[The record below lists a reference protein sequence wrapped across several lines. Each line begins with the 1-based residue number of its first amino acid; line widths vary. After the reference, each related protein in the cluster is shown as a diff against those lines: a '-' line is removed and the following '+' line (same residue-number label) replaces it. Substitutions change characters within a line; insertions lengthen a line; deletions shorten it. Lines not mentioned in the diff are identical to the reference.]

1 MVSLQQSV
9 NQTEAAIRKASS
21 GSSGQI
27 QADANR
33 SSGAVGKAMTSV
45 RKKVSDAFK
54 GAGKSA
60 GRHLKD
66 IGRRVNGLSRS
77 VKSAFKSAFLMAGLY
92 AAFRG
97 IKSLIGDA
105 VGQNKEFAASLNL
118 IKANLLT
125 AFTPIVQAVQP
136 ALNAL
141 ASGFAAVSQRIAA
154 ATAGL
159 FGQTYAQAAASAKK
173 MQAAT
178 KEAKKTA
185 GALAGF
191 DELNILGGSGKED
204 AGVGLDALDG
214 DDAARIDS
222 AMEQIYNNDK
232 PQIKHIGYK
241 RYGLQTLLT
250 GIYIDSEGW
259 LYFGIEMRNDSRI
272 PFDIDHIR
280 MYVRDK
286 RLPRRTAVQDIEIV
300 PVRRLHPLSEI
311 DTGKTGRTVW
321 AIPKMTIPDGKALH
335 IDIYERGGGRHQSL
349 RVENRDIL
357 AAKPIPES
365 R

>member
-1 MVSLQQSV
+1 MKRYIVFLLCLC
-9 NQTEAAIRKASS
+9 AGR
-21 GSSGQI
+21 SGQAQI
-27 QADANR
+27 PQSEITPRQVEVSFNKTTHLIFPAPVQYVDLGSTDIIADKAAGAANVVRLKAAVRDFQAETNLTVITADGRFYAFDVRYADDPGQLSIRIMNDLQ
-33 SSGAVGKAMTSV
+33 AQIPEGKAPTVPV
-45 RKKVSDAFK
+45 R
-54 GAGKSA
+54 
-60 GRHLKD
+60 
-66 IGRRVNGLSRS
+66 
-77 VKSAFKSAFLMAGLY
+77 
-92 AAFRG
+92 
-97 IKSLIGDA
+97 
-105 VGQNKEFAASLNL
+105 
-118 IKANLLT
+118 
-125 AFTPIVQAVQP
+125 
-136 ALNAL
+136 
-141 ASGFAAVSQRIAA
+141 
-154 ATAGL
+154 
-159 FGQTYAQAAASAKK
+159 
-173 MQAAT
+173 
-178 KEAKKTA
+178 
-185 GALAGF
+185 
-191 DELNILGGSGKED
+191 
-204 AGVGLDALDG
+204 LDALDG

-321 AIPKMTIPDGKALH
+321 AIHKMTIPDGKALH

>member
-1 MVSLQQSV
+1 MKRYIVFLLCLC
-9 NQTEAAIRKASS
+9 AGR
-21 GSSGQI
+21 SGQAQI
-27 QADANR
+27 LQSEITPRQVEVSFNKTTHLIFPAPVQYVDLGSTDIIADKAAGAANVVRLKAAVRDFQAETNLTVITADGRFYAFDVRYADDPGQLSIRIMNDLQ
-33 SSGAVGKAMTSV
+33 AQIPEGKAPTVPV
-45 RKKVSDAFK
+45 R
-54 GAGKSA
+54 
-60 GRHLKD
+60 
-66 IGRRVNGLSRS
+66 
-77 VKSAFKSAFLMAGLY
+77 
-92 AAFRG
+92 
-97 IKSLIGDA
+97 
-105 VGQNKEFAASLNL
+105 
-118 IKANLLT
+118 
-125 AFTPIVQAVQP
+125 
-136 ALNAL
+136 
-141 ASGFAAVSQRIAA
+141 
-154 ATAGL
+154 
-159 FGQTYAQAAASAKK
+159 
-173 MQAAT
+173 
-178 KEAKKTA
+178 
-185 GALAGF
+185 
-191 DELNILGGSGKED
+191 
-204 AGVGLDALDG
+204 LDALDG

>member
-1 MVSLQQSV
+1 MKRYIVFLLCLC
-9 NQTEAAIRKASS
+9 AGR
-21 GSSGQI
+21 SGQAQI
-27 QADANR
+27 PQSEITPRQVEVSFNKTTHLIFPAPVQYVDLGSTDIIADKAAGAANVVRLKAAVRDFQAETNLTVITADGRFYAFDVRYADDPGQLSIRIMNDLQTQIPE
-33 SSGAVGKAMTSV
+33 GKAPTVPV
-45 RKKVSDAFK
+45 R
-54 GAGKSA
+54 
-60 GRHLKD
+60 
-66 IGRRVNGLSRS
+66 
-77 VKSAFKSAFLMAGLY
+77 
-92 AAFRG
+92 
-97 IKSLIGDA
+97 
-105 VGQNKEFAASLNL
+105 
-118 IKANLLT
+118 
-125 AFTPIVQAVQP
+125 
-136 ALNAL
+136 
-141 ASGFAAVSQRIAA
+141 
-154 ATAGL
+154 
-159 FGQTYAQAAASAKK
+159 
-173 MQAAT
+173 
-178 KEAKKTA
+178 
-185 GALAGF
+185 
-191 DELNILGGSGKED
+191 
-204 AGVGLDALDG
+204 LDALDG

>member
-1 MVSLQQSV
+1 MKRYIVFLLCLC
-9 NQTEAAIRKASS
+9 AGR
-21 GSSGQI
+21 SGQAQI
-27 QADANR
+27 PQSEITPRQVEVSFNKTTHPIFPAPVQYVDLGSTDIIADKAAGAANVVRLKAAVRDFQAETNLTVITADGRFYAFDVRYADDPGQLSIRIMNDLQ
-33 SSGAVGKAMTSV
+33 AQIPEGKAPTVPV
-45 RKKVSDAFK
+45 R
-54 GAGKSA
+54 
-60 GRHLKD
+60 
-66 IGRRVNGLSRS
+66 
-77 VKSAFKSAFLMAGLY
+77 
-92 AAFRG
+92 
-97 IKSLIGDA
+97 
-105 VGQNKEFAASLNL
+105 
-118 IKANLLT
+118 
-125 AFTPIVQAVQP
+125 
-136 ALNAL
+136 
-141 ASGFAAVSQRIAA
+141 
-154 ATAGL
+154 
-159 FGQTYAQAAASAKK
+159 
-173 MQAAT
+173 
-178 KEAKKTA
+178 
-185 GALAGF
+185 
-191 DELNILGGSGKED
+191 
-204 AGVGLDALDG
+204 LDALDG

>member
-1 MVSLQQSV
+1 MKRYIVFLLCLC
-9 NQTEAAIRKASS
+9 AGR
-21 GSSGQI
+21 SGQAQI
-27 QADANR
+27 PQSEITPRQVEVSFNKTTHLIFPAPVQYVDLGSTDIIADKAAGAANVVRLKAAVRDFQAETNLTVITADGRFYAFDVRYADNPGQLSIR
-33 SSGAVGKAMTSV
+33 IMNDLQAQIPEGKAPTVPV
-45 RKKVSDAFK
+45 R
-54 GAGKSA
+54 
-60 GRHLKD
+60 
-66 IGRRVNGLSRS
+66 
-77 VKSAFKSAFLMAGLY
+77 
-92 AAFRG
+92 
-97 IKSLIGDA
+97 
-105 VGQNKEFAASLNL
+105 
-118 IKANLLT
+118 
-125 AFTPIVQAVQP
+125 
-136 ALNAL
+136 
-141 ASGFAAVSQRIAA
+141 
-154 ATAGL
+154 
-159 FGQTYAQAAASAKK
+159 
-173 MQAAT
+173 
-178 KEAKKTA
+178 
-185 GALAGF
+185 
-191 DELNILGGSGKED
+191 
-204 AGVGLDALDG
+204 LDALDG

-222 AMEQIYNNDK
+222 ATEQIYNNDK

-286 RLPRRTAVQDIEIV
+286 RLPRRTAVQDIEII

>member
-1 MVSLQQSV
+1 MKRYIVFLLCLC
-9 NQTEAAIRKASS
+9 AGR
-21 GSSGQI
+21 SGQAQI
-27 QADANR
+27 PQSEITPRQVEVSFNKTTHLIFPAPVQYVDLGSTDIIADKAAGAANVVRLKAAVRDFQAETNLTVITADGRFYAFDVRYADDPGQLSIRIMNDLQ
-33 SSGAVGKAMTSV
+33 AQIPEGKAPTVPV
-45 RKKVSDAFK
+45 R
-54 GAGKSA
+54 
-60 GRHLKD
+60 
-66 IGRRVNGLSRS
+66 
-77 VKSAFKSAFLMAGLY
+77 
-92 AAFRG
+92 
-97 IKSLIGDA
+97 
-105 VGQNKEFAASLNL
+105 
-118 IKANLLT
+118 
-125 AFTPIVQAVQP
+125 
-136 ALNAL
+136 
-141 ASGFAAVSQRIAA
+141 
-154 ATAGL
+154 
-159 FGQTYAQAAASAKK
+159 
-173 MQAAT
+173 
-178 KEAKKTA
+178 
-185 GALAGF
+185 
-191 DELNILGGSGKED
+191 
-204 AGVGLDALDG
+204 LDALDG

-232 PQIKHIGYK
+232 LQIKHIGYK

>member
-1 MVSLQQSV
+1 MKRYIVFLLCLC
-9 NQTEAAIRKASS
+9 AGR
-21 GSSGQI
+21 SGQAQI
-27 QADANR
+27 PQSEITPRQVEVSFNKTTHLIFPAPVQYVDLGSTDIIADKATGAANVVRLKAAVRDFQAETNLTVITADGRFYAFDVRYADDPGQLSIRIMNDLQ
-33 SSGAVGKAMTSV
+33 AQIPEGKAPTVPV
-45 RKKVSDAFK
+45 R
-54 GAGKSA
+54 
-60 GRHLKD
+60 
-66 IGRRVNGLSRS
+66 
-77 VKSAFKSAFLMAGLY
+77 
-92 AAFRG
+92 
-97 IKSLIGDA
+97 
-105 VGQNKEFAASLNL
+105 
-118 IKANLLT
+118 
-125 AFTPIVQAVQP
+125 
-136 ALNAL
+136 
-141 ASGFAAVSQRIAA
+141 
-154 ATAGL
+154 
-159 FGQTYAQAAASAKK
+159 
-173 MQAAT
+173 
-178 KEAKKTA
+178 
-185 GALAGF
+185 
-191 DELNILGGSGKED
+191 
-204 AGVGLDALDG
+204 LDALDG

-241 RYGLQTLLT
+241 RYGLKTLLT

>member
-1 MVSLQQSV
+1 MKRYIVFLLCLC
-9 NQTEAAIRKASS
+9 AGR
-21 GSSGQI
+21 SGQAQI
-27 QADANR
+27 PQSEITPRQVEVSFNKTTHLIFPAPVQYVDLGSTDIIADKAAGAANVVRLKAAVRDFQAETNLTVITADGRFYAFDVRYADDPGQLSIRIMNDLQ
-33 SSGAVGKAMTSV
+33 AQIPEGKAPTVPV
-45 RKKVSDAFK
+45 R
-54 GAGKSA
+54 
-60 GRHLKD
+60 
-66 IGRRVNGLSRS
+66 
-77 VKSAFKSAFLMAGLY
+77 
-92 AAFRG
+92 
-97 IKSLIGDA
+97 
-105 VGQNKEFAASLNL
+105 
-118 IKANLLT
+118 
-125 AFTPIVQAVQP
+125 
-136 ALNAL
+136 
-141 ASGFAAVSQRIAA
+141 
-154 ATAGL
+154 
-159 FGQTYAQAAASAKK
+159 
-173 MQAAT
+173 
-178 KEAKKTA
+178 
-185 GALAGF
+185 
-191 DELNILGGSGKED
+191 
-204 AGVGLDALDG
+204 LDALDG

-286 RLPRRTAVQDIEIV
+286 RLPRRTAVQDIEVV
-300 PVRRLHPLSEI
+300 PGRRLHPLSEI

>member
-1 MVSLQQSV
+1 MKRHIVFLLCLC
-9 NQTEAAIRKASS
+9 AGR
-21 GSSGQI
+21 SGQAQI
-27 QADANR
+27 PQSEITPRQVEVSFNKTTHLIFPAPVQYVDLGSTDIIADKATGAANVVRLKAAVRDFQAETNLTVITADGRFYAFDVRYADDPGQLSIRIMNDLQ
-33 SSGAVGKAMTSV
+33 AQIPEGKAPTVPV
-45 RKKVSDAFK
+45 R
-54 GAGKSA
+54 
-60 GRHLKD
+60 
-66 IGRRVNGLSRS
+66 
-77 VKSAFKSAFLMAGLY
+77 
-92 AAFRG
+92 
-97 IKSLIGDA
+97 
-105 VGQNKEFAASLNL
+105 
-118 IKANLLT
+118 
-125 AFTPIVQAVQP
+125 
-136 ALNAL
+136 
-141 ASGFAAVSQRIAA
+141 
-154 ATAGL
+154 
-159 FGQTYAQAAASAKK
+159 
-173 MQAAT
+173 
-178 KEAKKTA
+178 
-185 GALAGF
+185 
-191 DELNILGGSGKED
+191 
-204 AGVGLDALDG
+204 LDALDG

>member
-1 MVSLQQSV
+1 MKRYIVFLLCLC
-9 NQTEAAIRKASS
+9 AGR
-21 GSSGQI
+21 SGQAQI
-27 QADANR
+27 PQSEITPRQVEVSFNKTTHLIFPAPVQYVDLGSTDIIADKAAGAANVVRLKAAVRDFQAETNLTVITADGRFYAFDVRYADDPGQLSIRIMNDLQ
-33 SSGAVGKAMTSV
+33 AQIPEGKAPTVPV
-45 RKKVSDAFK
+45 R
-54 GAGKSA
+54 
-60 GRHLKD
+60 
-66 IGRRVNGLSRS
+66 
-77 VKSAFKSAFLMAGLY
+77 
-92 AAFRG
+92 
-97 IKSLIGDA
+97 
-105 VGQNKEFAASLNL
+105 
-118 IKANLLT
+118 
-125 AFTPIVQAVQP
+125 
-136 ALNAL
+136 
-141 ASGFAAVSQRIAA
+141 
-154 ATAGL
+154 
-159 FGQTYAQAAASAKK
+159 
-173 MQAAT
+173 
-178 KEAKKTA
+178 
-185 GALAGF
+185 
-191 DELNILGGSGKED
+191 
-204 AGVGLDALDG
+204 LDALDG

-321 AIPKMTIPDGKALH
+321 AVPKMTIPDGKALH

>member
-1 MVSLQQSV
+1 MNDLQ
-9 NQTEAAIRKASS
+9 A
-21 GSSGQI
+21 QI
-27 QADANR
+27 PE
-33 SSGAVGKAMTSV
+33 GKAPTVPV
-45 RKKVSDAFK
+45 R
-54 GAGKSA
+54 
-60 GRHLKD
+60 
-66 IGRRVNGLSRS
+66 
-77 VKSAFKSAFLMAGLY
+77 
-92 AAFRG
+92 
-97 IKSLIGDA
+97 
-105 VGQNKEFAASLNL
+105 
-118 IKANLLT
+118 
-125 AFTPIVQAVQP
+125 
-136 ALNAL
+136 
-141 ASGFAAVSQRIAA
+141 
-154 ATAGL
+154 
-159 FGQTYAQAAASAKK
+159 
-173 MQAAT
+173 
-178 KEAKKTA
+178 
-185 GALAGF
+185 
-191 DELNILGGSGKED
+191 
-204 AGVGLDALDG
+204 LDALDG

-272 PFDIDHIR
+272 PFDIDHIL

>member
-1 MVSLQQSV
+1 MKRYIVFLLCLC
-9 NQTEAAIRKASS
+9 AGR
-21 GSSGQI
+21 SGQAQI
-27 QADANR
+27 PQSEITPRQVEVSFNKTTHLIFPAPVQYVDLGSTDIIADKAAGAANVVRLKAAVRDFQAETNLTVITADGRFYAFDVRYADDPGQLSIRIMNDLQ
-33 SSGAVGKAMTSV
+33 AQIPEGKAPTVPV
-45 RKKVSDAFK
+45 R
-54 GAGKSA
+54 
-60 GRHLKD
+60 
-66 IGRRVNGLSRS
+66 
-77 VKSAFKSAFLMAGLY
+77 
-92 AAFRG
+92 
-97 IKSLIGDA
+97 
-105 VGQNKEFAASLNL
+105 
-118 IKANLLT
+118 
-125 AFTPIVQAVQP
+125 
-136 ALNAL
+136 
-141 ASGFAAVSQRIAA
+141 
-154 ATAGL
+154 
-159 FGQTYAQAAASAKK
+159 
-173 MQAAT
+173 
-178 KEAKKTA
+178 
-185 GALAGF
+185 
-191 DELNILGGSGKED
+191 
-204 AGVGLDALDG
+204 LDALDG

-335 IDIYERGGGRHQSL
+335 IDISERGGGRHQSL

>member
-1 MVSLQQSV
+1 MKRYIVFLLCLC
-9 NQTEAAIRKASS
+9 AGR
-21 GSSGQI
+21 SGQAQI
-27 QADANR
+27 PQSEITPRQVEVSFNKTTHLIFPAPVQYVDLGSTDIIADKATGAANVVRLKAAVRDFQAETNLTVITADGRFYAFDVRYADDPGQLSIRIMNDLQ
-33 SSGAVGKAMTSV
+33 AQIPEGKAPTVPV
-45 RKKVSDAFK
+45 R
-54 GAGKSA
+54 
-60 GRHLKD
+60 
-66 IGRRVNGLSRS
+66 
-77 VKSAFKSAFLMAGLY
+77 
-92 AAFRG
+92 
-97 IKSLIGDA
+97 
-105 VGQNKEFAASLNL
+105 
-118 IKANLLT
+118 
-125 AFTPIVQAVQP
+125 
-136 ALNAL
+136 
-141 ASGFAAVSQRIAA
+141 
-154 ATAGL
+154 
-159 FGQTYAQAAASAKK
+159 
-173 MQAAT
+173 
-178 KEAKKTA
+178 
-185 GALAGF
+185 
-191 DELNILGGSGKED
+191 
-204 AGVGLDALDG
+204 LDALDG

-321 AIPKMTIPDGKALH
+321 AIPKMTLPDGKALH

>member
-1 MVSLQQSV
+1 MKRYIVFLLCLC
-9 NQTEAAIRKASS
+9 AGR
-21 GSSGQI
+21 SGQAQI
-27 QADANR
+27 PQSEITPRQVEVSFNKTTHLIFPAPVQYVDLGSTDIIADKATGAANVVRLKAAVRDFQAETNLTVITADGRFYAFDVRYADDPGQLSIHIMNDLQ
-33 SSGAVGKAMTSV
+33 AQIPEGKAPTVPV
-45 RKKVSDAFK
+45 R
-54 GAGKSA
+54 
-60 GRHLKD
+60 
-66 IGRRVNGLSRS
+66 
-77 VKSAFKSAFLMAGLY
+77 
-92 AAFRG
+92 
-97 IKSLIGDA
+97 
-105 VGQNKEFAASLNL
+105 
-118 IKANLLT
+118 
-125 AFTPIVQAVQP
+125 
-136 ALNAL
+136 
-141 ASGFAAVSQRIAA
+141 
-154 ATAGL
+154 
-159 FGQTYAQAAASAKK
+159 
-173 MQAAT
+173 
-178 KEAKKTA
+178 
-185 GALAGF
+185 
-191 DELNILGGSGKED
+191 
-204 AGVGLDALDG
+204 LDALDG

>member
-1 MVSLQQSV
+1 MKRYIVFLLCLC
-9 NQTEAAIRKASS
+9 AGR
-21 GSSGQI
+21 SGQAQI
-27 QADANR
+27 PQSEITPRQVEVSFNKTTHLIFPAPVQYVDLGSTDIIADKAAGAANVVRLKAAVRDFQAETNLTVIIADGRFYAFDVRYADDPGQLSIRIMNDLQ
-33 SSGAVGKAMTSV
+33 AQIPEGKAPTVPV
-45 RKKVSDAFK
+45 R
-54 GAGKSA
+54 
-60 GRHLKD
+60 
-66 IGRRVNGLSRS
+66 
-77 VKSAFKSAFLMAGLY
+77 
-92 AAFRG
+92 
-97 IKSLIGDA
+97 
-105 VGQNKEFAASLNL
+105 
-118 IKANLLT
+118 
-125 AFTPIVQAVQP
+125 
-136 ALNAL
+136 
-141 ASGFAAVSQRIAA
+141 
-154 ATAGL
+154 
-159 FGQTYAQAAASAKK
+159 
-173 MQAAT
+173 
-178 KEAKKTA
+178 
-185 GALAGF
+185 
-191 DELNILGGSGKED
+191 
-204 AGVGLDALDG
+204 LDALDG

-335 IDIYERGGGRHQSL
+335 IDIYERDGGRHQSL

>member
-1 MVSLQQSV
+1 MKRYIVFLLCLC
-9 NQTEAAIRKASS
+9 AGR
-21 GSSGQI
+21 SGQAQI
-27 QADANR
+27 PQSEITPRQVEVSFNKTTHLIFPAPVQYVDLGSTDIIADKAAGAANVVRLKAAVRDFQAETNLTVITADGRFYAFDVRYADDPGQLSIRIMNDLQ
-33 SSGAVGKAMTSV
+33 AQIPEGKAPTVPV
-45 RKKVSDAFK
+45 R
-54 GAGKSA
+54 
-60 GRHLKD
+60 
-66 IGRRVNGLSRS
+66 
-77 VKSAFKSAFLMAGLY
+77 
-92 AAFRG
+92 
-97 IKSLIGDA
+97 
-105 VGQNKEFAASLNL
+105 
-118 IKANLLT
+118 
-125 AFTPIVQAVQP
+125 
-136 ALNAL
+136 
-141 ASGFAAVSQRIAA
+141 
-154 ATAGL
+154 
-159 FGQTYAQAAASAKK
+159 
-173 MQAAT
+173 
-178 KEAKKTA
+178 
-185 GALAGF
+185 
-191 DELNILGGSGKED
+191 
-204 AGVGLDALDG
+204 LDALDG

-335 IDIYERGGGRHQSL
+335 IDIYELDGGRHQSL

>member
-1 MVSLQQSV
+1 MKRYIVFLLCLC
-9 NQTEAAIRKASS
+9 AGR
-21 GSSGQI
+21 SGQAQI
-27 QADANR
+27 PQSEITPRQVEVSFNKTTHLIFPAPVQYVDLGSTDIIADKATGAANVVRLKAAVRDFQAETNLTVITADGRFYAFDVRYADDPGQLSIRIMNDLQ
-33 SSGAVGKAMTSV
+33 AQIPEGKAPTVPV
-45 RKKVSDAFK
+45 R
-54 GAGKSA
+54 
-60 GRHLKD
+60 
-66 IGRRVNGLSRS
+66 
-77 VKSAFKSAFLMAGLY
+77 
-92 AAFRG
+92 
-97 IKSLIGDA
+97 
-105 VGQNKEFAASLNL
+105 
-118 IKANLLT
+118 
-125 AFTPIVQAVQP
+125 
-136 ALNAL
+136 
-141 ASGFAAVSQRIAA
+141 
-154 ATAGL
+154 
-159 FGQTYAQAAASAKK
+159 
-173 MQAAT
+173 
-178 KEAKKTA
+178 
-185 GALAGF
+185 
-191 DELNILGGSGKED
+191 
-204 AGVGLDALDG
+204 LDALDG

-335 IDIYERGGGRHQSL
+335 IDIYGRGGGRHQSL

>member
-1 MVSLQQSV
+1 MKRYIVFLLCLC
-9 NQTEAAIRKASS
+9 AGR
-21 GSSGQI
+21 SGQAQI
-27 QADANR
+27 PQSEITPRQVEVSFNKTTHLIFPAPVQYVDLGSTDIIADKAAGAANVVRLKAAVRDFQAETNLTVITADGCFYAFDVRYADNPGQLSIR
-33 SSGAVGKAMTSV
+33 IMNDLQAQIPEGKAPTVPV
-45 RKKVSDAFK
+45 R
-54 GAGKSA
+54 
-60 GRHLKD
+60 
-66 IGRRVNGLSRS
+66 
-77 VKSAFKSAFLMAGLY
+77 
-92 AAFRG
+92 
-97 IKSLIGDA
+97 
-105 VGQNKEFAASLNL
+105 
-118 IKANLLT
+118 
-125 AFTPIVQAVQP
+125 
-136 ALNAL
+136 
-141 ASGFAAVSQRIAA
+141 
-154 ATAGL
+154 
-159 FGQTYAQAAASAKK
+159 
-173 MQAAT
+173 
-178 KEAKKTA
+178 
-185 GALAGF
+185 
-191 DELNILGGSGKED
+191 
-204 AGVGLDALDG
+204 LDALDG

-222 AMEQIYNNDK
+222 ATEQIYNNDK

-286 RLPRRTAVQDIEIV
+286 RLPRRTAVQDIEII
-300 PVRRLHPLSEI
+300 PGRRLHPLSEI

>member
-1 MVSLQQSV
+1 MKRYIVFLLCLC
-9 NQTEAAIRKASS
+9 AGR
-21 GSSGQI
+21 SGQAQI
-27 QADANR
+27 PQSEITPRQVDVSFNKTTHLIFPAPVQYVDLGSTDIIADKAAGAANVVRLKAAVRDFQAETNLTVITADGRFYAFDVRYADDPGQLSIRIMNDLQ
-33 SSGAVGKAMTSV
+33 AQIPEGKAPTVPV
-45 RKKVSDAFK
+45 R
-54 GAGKSA
+54 
-60 GRHLKD
+60 
-66 IGRRVNGLSRS
+66 
-77 VKSAFKSAFLMAGLY
+77 
-92 AAFRG
+92 
-97 IKSLIGDA
+97 
-105 VGQNKEFAASLNL
+105 
-118 IKANLLT
+118 
-125 AFTPIVQAVQP
+125 
-136 ALNAL
+136 
-141 ASGFAAVSQRIAA
+141 
-154 ATAGL
+154 
-159 FGQTYAQAAASAKK
+159 
-173 MQAAT
+173 
-178 KEAKKTA
+178 
-185 GALAGF
+185 
-191 DELNILGGSGKED
+191 
-204 AGVGLDALDG
+204 LDALDG

>member
-1 MVSLQQSV
+1 MKRYIVFLLCLCAGRSGQAQIPQSEITPRQVEVSV
-9 NQTEAAIRKASS
+9 NKTTHLIFPAPVQYVDLGSTDIIADKATGAANVVRLKAAVRDFQAETNLTVITADGRFYAFDVRYADDPGQLSIRIMNDLQA
-21 GSSGQI
+21 QI
-27 QADANR
+27 PE
-33 SSGAVGKAMTSV
+33 GKAPTVPV
-45 RKKVSDAFK
+45 R
-54 GAGKSA
+54 
-60 GRHLKD
+60 
-66 IGRRVNGLSRS
+66 
-77 VKSAFKSAFLMAGLY
+77 
-92 AAFRG
+92 
-97 IKSLIGDA
+97 
-105 VGQNKEFAASLNL
+105 
-118 IKANLLT
+118 
-125 AFTPIVQAVQP
+125 
-136 ALNAL
+136 
-141 ASGFAAVSQRIAA
+141 
-154 ATAGL
+154 
-159 FGQTYAQAAASAKK
+159 
-173 MQAAT
+173 
-178 KEAKKTA
+178 
-185 GALAGF
+185 
-191 DELNILGGSGKED
+191 
-204 AGVGLDALDG
+204 LDALDG

>member
-1 MVSLQQSV
+1 MKRYIVFLLCLC
-9 NQTEAAIRKASS
+9 AGR
-21 GSSGQI
+21 SGQAQI
-27 QADANR
+27 PQSEITPRQVEVSFNKTTHLIFPAPVQYVDLGSTDIIADKAAGAANVVRLKAAVRDFQAETNLTVITADGRFYAFDVRYADDPGQLSIRIMNDLQ
-33 SSGAVGKAMTSV
+33 AQIPEGKAPTVPV
-45 RKKVSDAFK
+45 R
-54 GAGKSA
+54 
-60 GRHLKD
+60 
-66 IGRRVNGLSRS
+66 
-77 VKSAFKSAFLMAGLY
+77 
-92 AAFRG
+92 
-97 IKSLIGDA
+97 
-105 VGQNKEFAASLNL
+105 
-118 IKANLLT
+118 
-125 AFTPIVQAVQP
+125 
-136 ALNAL
+136 
-141 ASGFAAVSQRIAA
+141 
-154 ATAGL
+154 
-159 FGQTYAQAAASAKK
+159 
-173 MQAAT
+173 
-178 KEAKKTA
+178 
-185 GALAGF
+185 
-191 DELNILGGSGKED
+191 
-204 AGVGLDALDG
+204 LDTLDG

-286 RLPRRTAVQDIEIV
+286 RLPRRTAVQDIEII

>member
-1 MVSLQQSV
+1 MKRYIVFLLCLC
-9 NQTEAAIRKASS
+9 AGR
-21 GSSGQI
+21 SGQAQI
-27 QADANR
+27 PQSEITPRQVEVSFNKTTHLIFPAPVQYVDLGSTDIIADKATGAANVVRLKAAVRDFQAETNLTVITADGRFYAFDVRYADDPGQLSIRIMNDLQ
-33 SSGAVGKAMTSV
+33 AQIPEGKAPTVPV
-45 RKKVSDAFK
+45 R
-54 GAGKSA
+54 
-60 GRHLKD
+60 
-66 IGRRVNGLSRS
+66 
-77 VKSAFKSAFLMAGLY
+77 
-92 AAFRG
+92 
-97 IKSLIGDA
+97 
-105 VGQNKEFAASLNL
+105 
-118 IKANLLT
+118 
-125 AFTPIVQAVQP
+125 
-136 ALNAL
+136 
-141 ASGFAAVSQRIAA
+141 
-154 ATAGL
+154 
-159 FGQTYAQAAASAKK
+159 
-173 MQAAT
+173 
-178 KEAKKTA
+178 
-185 GALAGF
+185 
-191 DELNILGGSGKED
+191 
-204 AGVGLDALDG
+204 LDALDG

-311 DTGKTGRTVW
+311 DTGKPGRTVW

>member
-1 MVSLQQSV
+1 MKRYIVFLLCLC
-9 NQTEAAIRKASS
+9 AGR
-21 GSSGQI
+21 SGQAQI
-27 QADANR
+27 PQSEITPRQVEVSFNKTTHLIFPAPVQYVDLGSTDIIADKATGAANVVRLKAAVRDFQAETNLTVITADGRFYAFDVRYADDPGQLSIRIMNDLQ
-33 SSGAVGKAMTSV
+33 AQIPEGKATTVPV
-45 RKKVSDAFK
+45 R
-54 GAGKSA
+54 
-60 GRHLKD
+60 
-66 IGRRVNGLSRS
+66 
-77 VKSAFKSAFLMAGLY
+77 
-92 AAFRG
+92 
-97 IKSLIGDA
+97 
-105 VGQNKEFAASLNL
+105 
-118 IKANLLT
+118 
-125 AFTPIVQAVQP
+125 
-136 ALNAL
+136 
-141 ASGFAAVSQRIAA
+141 
-154 ATAGL
+154 
-159 FGQTYAQAAASAKK
+159 
-173 MQAAT
+173 
-178 KEAKKTA
+178 
-185 GALAGF
+185 
-191 DELNILGGSGKED
+191 
-204 AGVGLDALDG
+204 LDALDG

>member
-1 MVSLQQSV
+1 MKRYIVFLLCLC
-9 NQTEAAIRKASS
+9 AGR
-21 GSSGQI
+21 SGQAQI
-27 QADANR
+27 PQSEITPRQVEVSFNKTTHLIFPAPVQYVDLGSTDIIADKATGAANVVRLKAAVRDFQAETNLTVITADGRFYAFDVRYADDPGQLSIRIMNDLQ
-33 SSGAVGKAMTSV
+33 AQIPEGKAPTVPV
-45 RKKVSDAFK
+45 R
-54 GAGKSA
+54 
-60 GRHLKD
+60 
-66 IGRRVNGLSRS
+66 
-77 VKSAFKSAFLMAGLY
+77 
-92 AAFRG
+92 
-97 IKSLIGDA
+97 
-105 VGQNKEFAASLNL
+105 
-118 IKANLLT
+118 
-125 AFTPIVQAVQP
+125 
-136 ALNAL
+136 
-141 ASGFAAVSQRIAA
+141 
-154 ATAGL
+154 
-159 FGQTYAQAAASAKK
+159 
-173 MQAAT
+173 
-178 KEAKKTA
+178 
-185 GALAGF
+185 
-191 DELNILGGSGKED
+191 
-204 AGVGLDALDG
+204 LDALDG

-300 PVRRLHPLSEI
+300 PVRRLHPPSEI

>member
-1 MVSLQQSV
+1 MKRYIVFLLCLC
-9 NQTEAAIRKASS
+9 AGR
-21 GSSGQI
+21 SGQAQI
-27 QADANR
+27 PQSEITPRQVEVSFNKTTHLIFPAPVQYVDLGSTDIIADKATGAANVVRLKAAVRDFQAETNLTVIIADGRFYAFDVRYADDPGQLSIRIMNDLQ
-33 SSGAVGKAMTSV
+33 AQIPEGKAPTVPV
-45 RKKVSDAFK
+45 R
-54 GAGKSA
+54 
-60 GRHLKD
+60 
-66 IGRRVNGLSRS
+66 
-77 VKSAFKSAFLMAGLY
+77 
-92 AAFRG
+92 
-97 IKSLIGDA
+97 
-105 VGQNKEFAASLNL
+105 
-118 IKANLLT
+118 
-125 AFTPIVQAVQP
+125 
-136 ALNAL
+136 
-141 ASGFAAVSQRIAA
+141 
-154 ATAGL
+154 
-159 FGQTYAQAAASAKK
+159 
-173 MQAAT
+173 
-178 KEAKKTA
+178 
-185 GALAGF
+185 
-191 DELNILGGSGKED
+191 
-204 AGVGLDALDG
+204 LDALDG

>member
-1 MVSLQQSV
+1 MKRYIVFLLCLC
-9 NQTEAAIRKASS
+9 AGR
-21 GSSGQI
+21 SGQAQI
-27 QADANR
+27 PQSEITPRQVEVSFNKTTHLIFPAPVQYVDLGSTDIIADKAAGAANVVRLKAAVRDFQAETNLTVITADGRFYAFDVRYADDPGQLSIRIMNDLQ
-33 SSGAVGKAMTSV
+33 AQIPEGKAPTVPV
-45 RKKVSDAFK
+45 R
-54 GAGKSA
+54 
-60 GRHLKD
+60 
-66 IGRRVNGLSRS
+66 
-77 VKSAFKSAFLMAGLY
+77 
-92 AAFRG
+92 
-97 IKSLIGDA
+97 
-105 VGQNKEFAASLNL
+105 
-118 IKANLLT
+118 
-125 AFTPIVQAVQP
+125 
-136 ALNAL
+136 
-141 ASGFAAVSQRIAA
+141 
-154 ATAGL
+154 
-159 FGQTYAQAAASAKK
+159 
-173 MQAAT
+173 
-178 KEAKKTA
+178 
-185 GALAGF
+185 
-191 DELNILGGSGKED
+191 
-204 AGVGLDALDG
+204 LDAMDG

>member
-1 MVSLQQSV
+1 MKRYIVFLLCLC
-9 NQTEAAIRKASS
+9 AGR
-21 GSSGQI
+21 SGQAQI
-27 QADANR
+27 PQSEITPRQVEVSFNKTTHLIFPAPVQYVDLGSTDIIADKAAGAANVVRLKAAVRDFQAETNLTVITADGRFYAFDVRYADDPGQLSIRIMNDLQ
-33 SSGAVGKAMTSV
+33 AQIPEGKAPTVPV
-45 RKKVSDAFK
+45 R
-54 GAGKSA
+54 
-60 GRHLKD
+60 
-66 IGRRVNGLSRS
+66 
-77 VKSAFKSAFLMAGLY
+77 
-92 AAFRG
+92 
-97 IKSLIGDA
+97 
-105 VGQNKEFAASLNL
+105 
-118 IKANLLT
+118 
-125 AFTPIVQAVQP
+125 
-136 ALNAL
+136 
-141 ASGFAAVSQRIAA
+141 
-154 ATAGL
+154 
-159 FGQTYAQAAASAKK
+159 
-173 MQAAT
+173 
-178 KEAKKTA
+178 
-185 GALAGF
+185 
-191 DELNILGGSGKED
+191 
-204 AGVGLDALDG
+204 LDALDG

-286 RLPRRTAVQDIEIV
+286 RLPRRTAVQDIEII

>member
-1 MVSLQQSV
+1 MKRYIVFLLCLC
-9 NQTEAAIRKASS
+9 AGR
-21 GSSGQI
+21 SGQAQI
-27 QADANR
+27 PQSEITPRQVEVSFNKTKHLIFPAPVQYVDLGSTDIIADKATGAANVVRLKAAVRDFQAETNLTVITADGRFYAFDVRYADDPGQLSIRIMNDLQ
-33 SSGAVGKAMTSV
+33 AQIPEGKAPTVPV
-45 RKKVSDAFK
+45 R
-54 GAGKSA
+54 
-60 GRHLKD
+60 
-66 IGRRVNGLSRS
+66 
-77 VKSAFKSAFLMAGLY
+77 
-92 AAFRG
+92 
-97 IKSLIGDA
+97 
-105 VGQNKEFAASLNL
+105 
-118 IKANLLT
+118 
-125 AFTPIVQAVQP
+125 
-136 ALNAL
+136 
-141 ASGFAAVSQRIAA
+141 
-154 ATAGL
+154 
-159 FGQTYAQAAASAKK
+159 
-173 MQAAT
+173 
-178 KEAKKTA
+178 
-185 GALAGF
+185 
-191 DELNILGGSGKED
+191 
-204 AGVGLDALDG
+204 LDALDG

>member
-1 MVSLQQSV
+1 MKRYIVFLLCLC
-9 NQTEAAIRKASS
+9 AGR
-21 GSSGQI
+21 SGQAQI
-27 QADANR
+27 PQSEITPRQVEVSFNKTTHLIFPAPVQYVDLGSTDIIADKAAGAANVVRLKAAVRDFQAETNLTVITADGRFYAFDVRYADDPGQLSIRIMNDLQ
-33 SSGAVGKAMTSV
+33 AQIPEGKAPTVPV
-45 RKKVSDAFK
+45 R
-54 GAGKSA
+54 
-60 GRHLKD
+60 
-66 IGRRVNGLSRS
+66 
-77 VKSAFKSAFLMAGLY
+77 
-92 AAFRG
+92 
-97 IKSLIGDA
+97 
-105 VGQNKEFAASLNL
+105 
-118 IKANLLT
+118 
-125 AFTPIVQAVQP
+125 
-136 ALNAL
+136 
-141 ASGFAAVSQRIAA
+141 
-154 ATAGL
+154 
-159 FGQTYAQAAASAKK
+159 
-173 MQAAT
+173 
-178 KEAKKTA
+178 
-185 GALAGF
+185 
-191 DELNILGGSGKED
+191 
-204 AGVGLDALDG
+204 LDALDW

>member
-1 MVSLQQSV
+1 MKRYIVFLLCLC
-9 NQTEAAIRKASS
+9 AGR
-21 GSSGQI
+21 SGQAQI
-27 QADANR
+27 PQSEITPRQVEVSFNKTTHLIFPAPVQYVDLGSTDIIADKATGAANVVRLKAAVRDFQAETNLTVITADGRFYAFDVRYADDPGQLSIRIMNDLQ
-33 SSGAVGKAMTSV
+33 AQIPEGKAPTVPV
-45 RKKVSDAFK
+45 R
-54 GAGKSA
+54 
-60 GRHLKD
+60 
-66 IGRRVNGLSRS
+66 
-77 VKSAFKSAFLMAGLY
+77 
-92 AAFRG
+92 
-97 IKSLIGDA
+97 
-105 VGQNKEFAASLNL
+105 
-118 IKANLLT
+118 
-125 AFTPIVQAVQP
+125 
-136 ALNAL
+136 
-141 ASGFAAVSQRIAA
+141 
-154 ATAGL
+154 
-159 FGQTYAQAAASAKK
+159 
-173 MQAAT
+173 
-178 KEAKKTA
+178 
-185 GALAGF
+185 
-191 DELNILGGSGKED
+191 
-204 AGVGLDALDG
+204 LDALDG

>member
-1 MVSLQQSV
+1 MKRYIVFLLCLC
-9 NQTEAAIRKASS
+9 AGR
-21 GSSGQI
+21 SGQAQI
-27 QADANR
+27 PQSEITPRQVEVSFNKTTHLIFPAPVQYVDLGSTDIIADKATGAANVVRLKAAVRDFQAETNLTVITADGRFYAFDVRYADDPGQLSIRIMN
-33 SSGAVGKAMTSV
+33 ALQAQIPEGKAPTVPV
-45 RKKVSDAFK
+45 R
-54 GAGKSA
+54 
-60 GRHLKD
+60 
-66 IGRRVNGLSRS
+66 
-77 VKSAFKSAFLMAGLY
+77 
-92 AAFRG
+92 
-97 IKSLIGDA
+97 
-105 VGQNKEFAASLNL
+105 
-118 IKANLLT
+118 
-125 AFTPIVQAVQP
+125 
-136 ALNAL
+136 
-141 ASGFAAVSQRIAA
+141 
-154 ATAGL
+154 
-159 FGQTYAQAAASAKK
+159 
-173 MQAAT
+173 
-178 KEAKKTA
+178 
-185 GALAGF
+185 
-191 DELNILGGSGKED
+191 
-204 AGVGLDALDG
+204 LDALDG

-321 AIPKMTIPDGKALH
+321 AIPKMPIPDGKALH

>member
-1 MVSLQQSV
+1 MKRYIVFLLCLC
-9 NQTEAAIRKASS
+9 AGR
-21 GSSGQI
+21 SGQAQI
-27 QADANR
+27 PQSEITPRQVEVSFNKTTHLIFPAPVQYVDLGSTDIIADKATGAANVVRLKAAVRDFQAETNLTVITADGRFYAFDVRYADAPGQLSIRIMNDLQ
-33 SSGAVGKAMTSV
+33 AQIPEGKAPTVPV
-45 RKKVSDAFK
+45 R
-54 GAGKSA
+54 
-60 GRHLKD
+60 
-66 IGRRVNGLSRS
+66 
-77 VKSAFKSAFLMAGLY
+77 
-92 AAFRG
+92 
-97 IKSLIGDA
+97 
-105 VGQNKEFAASLNL
+105 
-118 IKANLLT
+118 
-125 AFTPIVQAVQP
+125 
-136 ALNAL
+136 
-141 ASGFAAVSQRIAA
+141 
-154 ATAGL
+154 
-159 FGQTYAQAAASAKK
+159 
-173 MQAAT
+173 
-178 KEAKKTA
+178 
-185 GALAGF
+185 
-191 DELNILGGSGKED
+191 
-204 AGVGLDALDG
+204 LDALDG

>member
-1 MVSLQQSV
+1 MKRYIVFLLCLC
-9 NQTEAAIRKASS
+9 AGR
-21 GSSGQI
+21 SGQAQI
-27 QADANR
+27 PQSEITPRQVEVSFNKTTHLIFPAPVQYVDLGSTDIIADKAAGAANVVRLKAAVRDFQAETNLTVITADGCFYAFDVRYADNPGQLSIR
-33 SSGAVGKAMTSV
+33 IMNDLQAQIPEGKAPTVPV
-45 RKKVSDAFK
+45 R
-54 GAGKSA
+54 
-60 GRHLKD
+60 
-66 IGRRVNGLSRS
+66 
-77 VKSAFKSAFLMAGLY
+77 
-92 AAFRG
+92 
-97 IKSLIGDA
+97 
-105 VGQNKEFAASLNL
+105 
-118 IKANLLT
+118 
-125 AFTPIVQAVQP
+125 
-136 ALNAL
+136 
-141 ASGFAAVSQRIAA
+141 
-154 ATAGL
+154 
-159 FGQTYAQAAASAKK
+159 
-173 MQAAT
+173 
-178 KEAKKTA
+178 
-185 GALAGF
+185 
-191 DELNILGGSGKED
+191 
-204 AGVGLDALDG
+204 LDALDG

-222 AMEQIYNNDK
+222 ATEQIYNNDK

-286 RLPRRTAVQDIEIV
+286 RLPRRTAVQDIEII

>member
-1 MVSLQQSV
+1 MKRYIVFLLCLC
-9 NQTEAAIRKASS
+9 AGR
-21 GSSGQI
+21 SGQAQI
-27 QADANR
+27 PQSEITPRQVEVSFNKTTHLIFPAPVQYVDLGSTDIIADKAAGAANVVRLKAAVRDFQAETNLTVITADGRFYAFDVRYADDPGQLSIRIMNDLQ
-33 SSGAVGKAMTSV
+33 AQIPEGKAPTVPV
-45 RKKVSDAFK
+45 R
-54 GAGKSA
+54 
-60 GRHLKD
+60 
-66 IGRRVNGLSRS
+66 
-77 VKSAFKSAFLMAGLY
+77 
-92 AAFRG
+92 
-97 IKSLIGDA
+97 
-105 VGQNKEFAASLNL
+105 
-118 IKANLLT
+118 
-125 AFTPIVQAVQP
+125 
-136 ALNAL
+136 
-141 ASGFAAVSQRIAA
+141 
-154 ATAGL
+154 
-159 FGQTYAQAAASAKK
+159 
-173 MQAAT
+173 
-178 KEAKKTA
+178 
-185 GALAGF
+185 
-191 DELNILGGSGKED
+191 
-204 AGVGLDALDG
+204 LDALDG

-222 AMEQIYNNDK
+222 AMEHIYNNDK